1 MKSRSLMWIFLA
13 AVPALAVSGEKA
25 TVFSANQIKT
35 ELAQLAPK
43 AVEKGSSGS
52 VLASAGNLALK
63 TSVRTTSGGAEI
75 HARYD
80 DLMIVEQGSATLI
93 TGGTIVNAK
102 TNDDGETTGPSID
115 GGVSREI
122 KPGDVIIV
130 PAGVPHQLIVPPGVT
145 YAALVAK
152 VKEG

>member
-1 MKSRSLMWIFLA
+1 MKSSSLMWMFLA
-13 AVPALAVSGEKA
+13 AVPALAVSGERA
-25 TVFSANQIKT
+25 TMFSANQIKN
-35 ELAQLAPK
+35 ELTQLAPK

-52 VLASAGNLALK
+52 VLASTGNLALK

-75 HARYD
+75 HAKYD

-93 TGGTIVNAK
+93 TGGTIANAK

>member
-1 MKSRSLMWIFLA
+1 MKLRSLIFLSLSA
-13 AVPALAVSGEKA
+13 IPAVALSGEKA
-25 TVFSANQIKT
+25 SVFSADQIKN

-43 AVEKGSSGS
+43 AAEKGSSGS
-52 VLASAGNLALK
+52 VLASTGNLALK

-75 HARYD
+75 HAHYD
-80 DLMIVEQGSATLI
+80 DLMIVQQGSATLI
-93 TGGTIVNAK
+93 TGGAIANAK
-102 TNDDGETTGPSID
+102 TNPDGETAGPNID
-115 GGVSREI
+115 GGASREL
-122 KPGDVIIV
+122 KPGDVVIV

>member
-1 MKSRSLMWIFLA
+1 MKSSSLMWMFLA
-13 AVPALAVSGEKA
+13 AVPALAVSGERA
-25 TVFSANQIKT
+25 TMFSANQIKN
-35 ELAQLAPK
+35 ELTQLAPK

-52 VLASAGNLALK
+52 VLASTGNLALK

-75 HARYD
+75 HAKYD

-93 TGGTIVNAK
+93 TGGTIANAK

-145 YAALVAK
+145 YASLVAK